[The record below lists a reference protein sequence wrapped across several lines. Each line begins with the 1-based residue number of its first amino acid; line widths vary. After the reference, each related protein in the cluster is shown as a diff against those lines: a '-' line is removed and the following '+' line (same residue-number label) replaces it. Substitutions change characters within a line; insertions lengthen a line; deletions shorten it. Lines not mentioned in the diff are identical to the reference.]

1 MASNSSRWW
10 SLLIGLALAL
20 LGLPA
25 HGLPP
30 PTDSDDDPRHPL
42 LTRQDTVPHE
52 LFHEEQRGAPFWV
65 AIDASIGQTRDGSSA
80 FGAMLLLGLPLER
93 LRGHVPLGPRLTEDA
108 RGEGRKAK
116 APPDPSRGWAPAPA
130 SPAPLSA
137 ELPLSPRAESAK
149 PPAGAPL
156 APSPTE
162 RVFRSPSELP
172 VNPAVA
178 RAAVQA
184 ALQRARLLDPDAR
197 IDALASRARSS
208 ALLPELRVRASRTVD
223 EGQTLSP
230 TEYDPAR
237 TTASGGVS
245 LWLEARATWRLDR
258 LLFADEEVA
267 LERIRSQRAEDQAKL
282 TERVL
287 GLLFTWQR
295 ALVRASDEAASPE
308 EQLAATLKKIEVE
321 VELDILTDGWF
332 TRWRAT
338 GTRVNPARG

>member
-1 MASNSSRWW
+1 M
-10 SLLIGLALAL
+10 
-20 LGLPA
+20 
-25 HGLPP
+25 
-30 PTDSDDDPRHPL
+30 
-42 LTRQDTVPHE
+42 PHE
-52 LFHEEQRGAPFWV
+52 LFQEEQRGAPFWI

-80 FGAMLLLGLPLER
+80 FGAMFLLGLPLER
-93 LRGHVPLGPRLTEDA
+93 LVGHVPLGPRLTEGA
-108 RGEGRKAK
+108 RDDGRTAK
-116 APPDPSRGWAPAPA
+116 APPDLSQGWTPAPA
-130 SPAPLSA
+130 SPAPPSA
-137 ELPLSPRAESAK
+137 ELPPSPRAEGAK

-156 APSPTE
+156 APHPTE
-162 RVFRSPSELP
+162 RVLRRPGELP
-172 VNPAVA
+172 VNPVVA

-184 ALQRARLLDPDAR
+184 ALQRARLLDPDVR

-287 GLLFTWQR
+287 ALLFTWQR
-295 ALVRASDEAASPE
+295 ALVREADETASPE
-308 EQLAATLKKIEVE
+308 EQLAATLKKIEAE
-321 VELDILTDGWF
+321 VELDIQTAGWF

-338 GTRVNPARG
+338 RGEGERLTANPSRG